1 MGLIIT
7 LDLTYLC
14 NGPVNFISYLQIKE
28 MTHSDY
34 DILFLTN
41 ISLVTNN
48 PIYICASNLKQKKTK
63 ERKNVLG
70 FFAGRLNFA
79 P

>member
-34 DILFLTN
+34 DILFLN
-41 ISLVTNN
+41 
-48 PIYICASNLKQKKTK
+48 YILKQTTLYIFVHQISNKRKLKKGK
-63 ERKNVLG
+63 LFWVFLREG
-70 FFAGRLNFA
+70 
-79 P
+79 